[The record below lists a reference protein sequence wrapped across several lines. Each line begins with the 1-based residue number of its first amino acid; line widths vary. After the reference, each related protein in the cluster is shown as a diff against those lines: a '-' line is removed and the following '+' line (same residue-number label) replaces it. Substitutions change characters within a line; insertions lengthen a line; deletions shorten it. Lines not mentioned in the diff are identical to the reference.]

1 VCACVDA
8 RTTKKSSKLSERKNS
23 RKETNHKKKQQADC
37 NVAIGIESKI
47 AGIAGAESKI
57 GGVAGAGSK
66 IAGIAGAGVAGNA
79 GHTAEMT
86 GSVYTPR
93 ARALRCVKET

>member
-1 VCACVDA
+1 MTRCQRLLHVFFFGADVCVCACVDA
-8 RTTKKSSKLSERKNS
+8 RTTKKSSKLSETKNS
-23 RKETNHKKKQQADC
+23 RKETNHKKKKQADC
-37 NVAIGIESKI
+37 NVAIGIE
-47 AGIAGAESKI
+47 
-57 GGVAGAGSK
+57 SK

-86 GSVYTPR
+86 GSVYTAR